1 MRVAQG
7 RLEEATRLLADYDD
21 HPTTAYAIALIRQ
34 AQGQA
39 AAAAAILRRRL
50 REVDADSLE
59 AAALHELLVEVEI
72 ELGARERAAKRATEL
87 SGRGSTATAQAVS
100 ARGDRALGR
109 ILIAKSQT
117 AQAVE
122 HLERAA
128 GTFVRIH
135 MPIEAGRTKLL
146 LAQALAAS
154 EGEAAVAEARAAFAV
169 FDKVGAVR
177 EADAA
182 AAVLRSLG
190 TRAARTGPRAIG
202 NLTKREREVLALL
215 GEGLSNPEI
224 SQRLFIT
231 RKTVEHHVANVLAKV
246 GLSGRGE
253 AAAYAV
259 RHLQQDSAPK

>member
-1 MRVAQG
+1 
-7 RLEEATRLLADYDD
+7 
-21 HPTTAYAIALIRQ
+21 
-34 AQGQA
+34 
-39 AAAAAILRRRL
+39 
-50 REVDADSLE
+50 
-59 AAALHELLVEVEI
+59 
-72 ELGARERAAKRATEL
+72 
-87 SGRGSTATAQAVS
+87 
-100 ARGDRALGR
+100 
-109 ILIAKSQT
+109 
-117 AQAVE
+117 
-122 HLERAA
+122 
-128 GTFVRIH
+128 
-135 MPIEAGRTKLL
+135 
-146 LAQALAAS
+146 
-154 EGEAAVAEARAAFAV
+154 V

>member
-1 MRVAQG
+1 
-7 RLEEATRLLADYDD
+7 
-21 HPTTAYAIALIRQ
+21 
-34 AQGQA
+34 
-39 AAAAAILRRRL
+39 
-50 REVDADSLE
+50 
-59 AAALHELLVEVEI
+59 
-72 ELGARERAAKRATEL
+72 
-87 SGRGSTATAQAVS
+87 
-100 ARGDRALGR
+100 
-109 ILIAKSQT
+109 
-117 AQAVE
+117 
-122 HLERAA
+122 
-128 GTFVRIH
+128 